1 MDLIYR
7 FCKAAL
13 FPIMRLFYRRV
24 YFSNRQN
31 IPSGKPILLA
41 CNHPNSFLDG
51 ISVSYYLLRRTY
63 VLVRGDVF
71 KKGWADYML
80 RSYRL
85 LPIFRSTDGDD
96 PKENRKNNNITFDNC
111 YALFQK
117 NYAIIIFSEA
127 IAKLEKRL
135 RPLKKGTARLAFDS
149 MEKSNW
155 EMDLYIVPTSLN
167 YTHFKGFRNELMIDF
182 DKPIKVKDYKAL
194 FLENSGNAILKLTQ
208 DIENRLKAGVI
219 ICNDPENDDAFDV
232 HSTINRNNIK
242 KPFFGYWFTSDTPV
256 KKERAAAKAFANQ
269 ITQPTFKASLL
280 AYQQL
285 LHKTDLSDKALGNK
299 QGIFWKIP
307 FVLVFTIPAAVG
319 MLLHFIPY
327 KLAAYYT
334 PKLVKKQEFFDSI
347 LVGLC
352 LVFGML
358 YTLLLLLIGM
368 PFFGLKALLA
378 VVLIKVFAII
388 SLFVWEAWQDIILA
402 LRKSLIANASPE
414 KLNELRQNRSTFI
427 VEQ

>member
-24 YFSNRQN
+24 YISNACN
-31 IPSGKPILLA
+31 IPKGKPVLLA

-51 ISVSYYLLRRTY
+51 ISVSYHLWKRTY

-71 KKGWADYML
+71 KKGWADYLL

-96 PKENRKNNNITFDNC
+96 PKENLKNNNITFDNC
-111 YALFQK
+111 YALFKK

-167 YTHFKGFRNELMIDF
+167 YTRFKGFRNELMIDF
-182 DKPIKVKDYKAL
+182 DKPILVKDYKEAY
-194 FLENSGNAILKLTQ
+194 LENSGNAIIQLTK
-208 DIENRLKAGVI
+208 DIEERLTAGVI
-219 ICNDPENDDAFDV
+219 ICEDPENDDAFDV
-232 HSTINRNNIK
+232 HSTINRNQIK
-242 KPFFGYWFTSDTPV
+242 KPFFGYWFTQDFPV
-256 KKERAAAKAFANQ
+256 NKERAAALAFSQQ
-269 ITQPTFKASLL
+269 IKNPAFKSSLL
-280 AYQQL
+280 AYQQML
-285 LHKTDLSDKALGNK
+285 IKLDLTDKSISKPAGL
-299 QGIFWKIP
+299 FWKIP
-307 FVLVFTIPAAVG
+307 FVLVFTIPAAIG
-319 MLLHFIPY
+319 MFLHFAPY
-327 KLAAYYT
+327 KLAAYLT
-334 PKLVKKQEFFDSI
+334 PKMVKKHEFYDSI

-352 LVFGML
+352 LVFGMI
-358 YTLLLLLIGM
+358 YTLILLLVGLPI
-368 PFFGLKALLA
+368 FGIKAL
-378 VVLIKVFAII
+378 VVIVLIKVFAIN
-388 SLFVWEAWQDIILA
+388 SLFVWEAWQDIIYTM
-402 LRKSLIANASPE
+402 RKSLIASASPE
-414 KLNELRQNRSTFI
+414 KLQDVLNKRKEFI
-427 VEQ
+427 V

>member
-13 FPIMRLFYRRV
+13 FPIMRIFYRRV

-31 IPSGKPILLA
+31 VPQNKPILLA

-71 KKGWADYML
+71 KKGWADYLL

-85 LPIFRSTDGDD
+85 LPIFRSTDGED

-155 EMDLYIVPTSLN
+155 EMDLCIVPTSLN

-182 DKPIKVKDYKAL
+182 DKPIMVKDYKQAY
-194 FLENSGNAILKLTQ
+194 LENSGNAILQLTK
-208 DIENRLKAGVI
+208 DIEEKLSAGVI
-219 ICNDPENDDAFDV
+219 ICEDPENDDAFDV
-232 HSTINRNNIK
+232 HSTINRNQIR
-242 KPFFGYWFTSDTPV
+242 KPFFGYWFTKELPV
-256 KKERAAAKAFANQ
+256 KKERAAAVSFAHS
-269 ITQPTFKASLL
+269 IKDEGYKSSLL

-285 LHKTDLSDKALGNK
+285 LHKMDLTDKSISKPSGL
-299 QGIFWKIP
+299 FWKIP
-307 FVLVFTIPAAVG
+307 FVLICTIPAAIG
-319 MLLHFIPY
+319 MFLHFIPY
-327 KLAAYYT
+327 KLAAHLT
-334 PKLVKKQEFFDSI
+334 PKMIKKHEFYDSI

-352 LVFGML
+352 LVLGMI
-358 YTLLLLLIGM
+358 YTLILMLIGL
-368 PFFGLKALLA
+368 PIFGLKALL
-378 VVLIKVFAII
+378 VIVLIKVFAIN
-388 SLFVWEAWQDIILA
+388 SLFVWEAWQDIIYA
-402 LRKSLIANASPE
+402 LRKSLIASANPE
-414 KLNELRQNRSTFI
+414 KIKEVMEKRQAF
-427 VEQ
+427 VVQ

>member
-31 IPSGKPILLA
+31 VPKNKPILLA

-51 ISVSYYLLRRTY
+51 ISVSYYLFRRTY

-71 KKGWADYML
+71 KKGWADYLL

-96 PKENRKNNNITFDNC
+96 PKENRVNNNITFDNC
-111 YALFQK
+111 YELFKK

-155 EMDLYIVPTSLN
+155 EMDLCIVPTSLN

-182 DKPIKVKDYKAL
+182 DKPIVVKDYKQAY
-194 FLENSGNAILKLTQ
+194 LENSGNAILQLTK
-208 DIENRLKAGVI
+208 DIEERFIAGVI
-219 ICNDPENDDAFDV
+219 ICDDPENDDAFDV
-232 HSTINRNNIK
+232 HSTINRNQIK
-242 KPFFGYWFTSDTPV
+242 KPFFGYWFTIDSPV
-256 KKERAAAKAFANQ
+256 KKERTAALDFAQKIKDKAF
-269 ITQPTFKASLL
+269 KSSLL

-285 LHKTDLSDKALGNK
+285 LHKMDLTDKSISKSSGML
-299 QGIFWKIP
+299 WKIP
-307 FVLVFTIPAAVG
+307 FVLIFTIPAAIG

-327 KLAAYYT
+327 KLAAHLT
-334 PKLVKKQEFFDSI
+334 PKMVKKHEFYDSI

-352 LVFGML
+352 LVLGMI
-358 YTLLLLLIGM
+358 YTLILMLIGL
-368 PFFGLKALLA
+368 PIFGLKALI
-378 VVLIKVFAII
+378 VIVLIKVFAIV
-388 SLFVWEAWQDIILA
+388 SLFVWEAWQDIIYA
-402 LRKSLIANASPE
+402 LRKSLIASANPE
-414 KLNELRQNRSTFI
+414 KLKEAMEKRQAFI
-427 VEQ
+427 VQ